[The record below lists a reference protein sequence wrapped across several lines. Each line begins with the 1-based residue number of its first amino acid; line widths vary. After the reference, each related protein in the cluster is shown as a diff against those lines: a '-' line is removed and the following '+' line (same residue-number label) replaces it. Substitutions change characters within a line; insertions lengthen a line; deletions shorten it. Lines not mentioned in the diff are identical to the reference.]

1 MKPLKL
7 VMTAFGSYVQ
17 ETVIDFGELGDGIF
31 LITGDTGAGKTTI
44 FDAIAFALY
53 GETSGQR
60 RDGSMMR
67 SQSARP
73 DRETRVELTFSDG
86 GEVYRIVRSPSY
98 LRQSLRRNKNGEYAM
113 TESGARASLFLPDG
127 SEFPGRIADVN
138 ARIRAIVG
146 VDRSQ
151 FAQTAMIAQ
160 GEYLRLLLASSKERK
175 EIFSKLFDTGI
186 YAEIQKKLRERSGA
200 LAGRLEENRGF
211 YLREAAR
218 IRVPQGTEGGQK
230 GMAKGEGRLTESPAA
245 DGWSGKDGRN
255 VGNGGEARPF
265 SLKEGQDSERKSLS
279 EAWEKASGLLESSPE
294 EIIRTAKAICRLSRE
309 DEKREQEADEGRISR
324 LGELGKRIEAARAAA
339 GLREKEREARRR
351 HVFLTGRR
359 EEMEENRKRLL
370 LAQRAVP
377 LQVKEGELRAKRGE
391 LCQTERKIKEAEETL
406 RELSGSLAAAERK
419 KEEAEAVFRERQP
432 ILLSEAEGIR
442 ASLPLYDSLEELLS
456 AARIAEKEQ
465 KKAEA
470 GRRQAGGEKETC
482 TLHLEELRR
491 ERKEKEDSR
500 LFLEQ
505 SRQRGKILARRR
517 EEVNNLGKRLSELAE
532 QSGRLEKKRAG
543 ITAGERA
550 YREASASYDRL
561 NREFILSQAGFLAA
575 ELKEGEACPVCG
587 SAVHPHPARLV
598 EGHVTKEQ
606 LDAAR
611 QERDQRDT
619 ELQAQAGELKAM
631 QAGFDA
637 KKEQCA
643 GEYKRVRAE
652 EWEEKAAGGAGES
665 RNGESDREGWNG
677 ESDRESRSSG
687 GDGESRNGE
696 SGREGWNGG
705 GGREGRNGESDRE
718 GRNSER
724 GREGWNGGGDR
735 EGRNG
740 ESDRES
746 LSSGADGEN
755 WGKREEQPFDIGS
768 ALEEM
773 EGLCLDLK
781 KRERENEEATRKW
794 EQAALRL
801 QEVNHLIQEGE
812 ARLGELDARERAAAE
827 AEGQAAE
834 QAARLNA
841 RARERKTQLRFH
853 TREEADRRLLSVGRE
868 LSALTESRDT
878 ASRER
883 ERLKEE
889 ERLWKGRLA
898 SEEEKRRE
906 QAEEKERIRREFQR
920 TAGEAGF
927 SGEEE
932 YRRAILEEKERER
945 LSDEIAR
952 YERELAVASA
962 ELKRCGEELGKAS
975 EEEEEPLREE
985 EGRLLAERR
994 EAGARLRELA
1004 SISLENEKA
1013 FAAVKELLAER
1024 KTLRE
1029 EYQVVNLL
1037 SSTADG
1043 RVSGTARLDFQTYV
1057 QRQYF
1062 ARMIRAANRRL
1073 KRMTGGRFV
1082 LRCRELEALGGR
1094 GEAGLDLDVYSA
1106 ETDSVRDIKT
1116 LSGGESFLAALSMAL
1131 GMADVI
1137 QDTAGSVELDAL
1149 FIDEGF
1155 GSLDDEARARAVG
1168 ALKELSGGKRMI
1180 GIISHVA
1187 ELKEQIG
1194 KRIVVK
1200 KGQEGSFVRVEREE
1214 G

>member
-127 SEFPGRIADVN
+127 SEFPGRITDVN

-218 IRVPQGTEGGQK
+218 IRVPQGAEGDWRGTER
-230 GMAKGEGRLTESPAA
+230 GEDGRTESPAA
-245 DGWSGKDGRN
+245 DGGLGGGDGRD
-255 VGNGGEARPF
+255 VRDGGEGRLLF
-265 SLKEGQDSERKSLS
+265 LKEGEGQDTGRKSLS
-279 EAWEKASGLLESSPE
+279 EAWEQASALLESSPE
-294 EIIRTAKAICRLSRE
+294 EIIETAEAVCRLSRE
-309 DEKREQEADEGRISR
+309 GEKREREADERRISR
-324 LGELGKRIEAARAAA
+324 LNELGKRIEAARTAA
-339 GLREKEREARRR
+339 GLREKERKARQR
-351 HVFLTGRR
+351 HGLLVGRR

-377 LQVKEGELRAKRGE
+377 LQVKEGEFRAKAGE
-391 LCQTERKIKEAEETL
+391 LRQTERKVKEAEETL
-406 RELSGSLAAAERK
+406 RELSGNLAAAEKK
-419 KEEAEAVFRERQP
+419 KEEAEAAFRKRQP
-432 ILLSEAEGIR
+432 ALLSEAEGIR

-456 AARIAEKEQ
+456 AARAAEKEQ
-465 KKAEA
+465 KRAEA
-470 GRRQAGGEKETC
+470 GRRQAEEEKETC
-482 TLHLEELRR
+482 TLYLEELRR
-491 ERKEKEDSR
+491 EGKEKEDSR

-505 SRQRGKILARRR
+505 GRQRGKILARRR
-517 EEVNNLGKRLSELAE
+517 EEANSLGKRLSELAE

-543 ITAGERA
+543 IAARERA

-637 KKEQCA
+637 KKEQYA
-643 GEYKRVRAE
+643 GEYKRVRVE
-652 EWEEKAAGGAGES
+652 EWEEKAAGA
-665 RNGESDREGWNG
+665 
-677 ESDRESRSSG
+677 
-687 GDGESRNGE
+687 
-696 SGREGWNGG
+696 
-705 GGREGRNGESDRE
+705 
-718 GRNSER
+718 
-724 GREGWNGGGDR
+724 DR

-740 ESDRES
+740 EEDREGQNGEGDREGRN
-746 LSSGADGEN
+746 SGADREN
-755 WGKREEQPFDIGS
+755 REGQPFDIGS

-773 EGLCLDLK
+773 KGFCLELK
-781 KRERENEEATRKW
+781 KRERENEEEIRRW
-794 EQAALRL
+794 EQAAQRL
-801 QEVNHLIQEGE
+801 KEVNRLIQEGE
-812 ARLGELDARERAAAE
+812 ARLGELAVRERAAVE

-841 RARERKTQLRFH
+841 QAKERKAQLRFH
-853 TREEADRRLLSVGRE
+853 TREEADRRLLTVDRE
-868 LSALTESRDT
+868 LSELTENRDGT
-878 ASRER
+878 AAER
-883 ERLKEE
+883 EKLKEE

-898 SEEEKRRE
+898 SEEEKRKE
-906 QAEEKERIRREFQR
+906 QAEEKERISREFQR

-932 YRRAILEEKERER
+932 YRKAVLEEKERER

-962 ELKRCGEELGKAS
+962 ELERCGEELGKAS

-985 EGRLLAERR
+985 ERRLLAERR

-1082 LRCRELEALGGR
+1082 LKCRELEELGGR

-1168 ALKELSGGKRMI
+1168 ALRELSGGRRMI

>member
-86 GEVYRIVRSPSY
+86 EEVYRIVRSPSY

-218 IRVPQGTEGGQK
+218 IRVPQGAEGGWS
-230 GMAKGEGRLTESPAA
+230 GAERGEGGRTESPAA
-245 DGWSGKDGRN
+245 DGDLGGGAGRD
-255 VGNGGEARPF
+255 VRDGGEARLLF
-265 SLKEGQDSERKSLS
+265 LKEGEEQDTGRKNLS
-279 EAWEKASGLLESSPE
+279 ETWEKASGLLESSPE
-294 EIIRTAKAICRLSRE
+294 EIIETAKAICRLSRE
-309 DEKREQEADEGRISR
+309 DEKREREADERRISR
-324 LGELGKRIEAARAAA
+324 LNELGKRIEAARTAA

-351 HVFLTGRR
+351 HGLLVGRR
-359 EEMEENRKRLL
+359 GEMEENRKRLL

-377 LQVKEGELRAKRGE
+377 LQVKEGEFRAKAGE
-391 LCQTERKIKEAEETL
+391 LRQTERKIKEAEETL
-406 RELSGSLAAAERK
+406 RELSGNLAAAEKK
-419 KEEAEAVFRERQP
+419 KEEAEAAFRERQP
-432 ILLSEAEGIR
+432 ALLSEAEGIR

-456 AARIAEKEQ
+456 AARAAEREQ

-470 GRRQAGGEKETC
+470 GRKQAEGEKETC
-482 TLHLEELRR
+482 TLYLEELRR

-505 SRQRGKILARRR
+505 GRQRGKILARRR
-517 EEVNNLGKRLSELAE
+517 EEVNSLGKRLSELAE
-532 QSGRLEKKRAG
+532 QSGSLEKKRAG
-543 ITAGERA
+543 IAARERA

-631 QAGFDA
+631 QASFEA

-643 GEYKRVRAE
+643 GEYKRVRDE
-652 EWEEKAAGGAGES
+652 EWEEKAAVA
-665 RNGESDREGWNG
+665 
-677 ESDRESRSSG
+677 
-687 GDGESRNGE
+687 
-696 SGREGWNGG
+696 
-705 GGREGRNGESDRE
+705 DRE
-718 GRNSER
+718 GRNSEGDKE
-724 GREGWNGGGDR
+724 GRNSEGDKEGRNGEGDR
-735 EGRNG
+735 EGRNSEG
-740 ESDRES
+740 DREGRNS
-746 LSSGADGEN
+746 EGDRENRNSEADREN
-755 WGKREEQPFDIGS
+755 REDQEAQPFDIGS

-773 EGLCLDLK
+773 KGFCLDLK
-781 KRERENEEATRKW
+781 KRERENEEEIRRW
-794 EQAALRL
+794 EQAAQRL
-801 QEVNHLIQEGE
+801 KEVNRLIQEGE
-812 ARLGELDARERAAAE
+812 ARLGELDVRERAAIE

-841 RARERKTQLRFH
+841 QARERKAQLRFQ
-853 TREEADRRLLSVGRE
+853 TREEADRRLLTVDRE
-868 LSALTESRDT
+868 LSELTENRDG
-878 ASRER
+878 AAGER
-883 ERLKEE
+883 EKLKEE

-906 QAEEKERIRREFQR
+906 QAEEKERIRQEFQR

-975 EEEEEPLREE
+975 GEEEEPLREE
-985 EGRLLAERR
+985 ERRLLAERR
-994 EAGARLRELA
+994 EAGARLRELS